1 MSQLYV
7 RVAPK
12 SGVTQFYRCAILFTL
27 AWALV
32 EVDKATAARLH
43 EEQMLEVSE
52 TEPAGYT
59 AAATTE
65 PAAANTPPVLSAEE
79 RLAAIRNAI
88 TGLDADV
95 ATNWT
100 KGGMPAVP
108 AITAIVGF
116 DVTAAERDQVWAEL
130 EAARLAAEAV
140 ANNTASQTA

>member
-1 MSQLYV
+1 MNKLYV

-32 EVDKATAARLH
+32 EVDAATTQRLH
-43 EEQMLEVSE
+43 EEQMLEVSD
-52 TEPAGYT
+52 TEPEGYV
-59 AAATTE
+59 APVVVDPVEATTTVT
-65 PAAANTPPVLSAEE
+65 APVLSAEE
-79 RLAAIRNAI
+79 RLAAIRDAI

-100 KGGMPAVP
+100 KGGLPAVP

-116 DVTAAERDQVWAEL
+116 DVTAAERDQVWAEIQ
-130 EAARLAAEAV
+130 AAKA
-140 ANNTASQTA
+140 Q